1 MSNRAAKEV
10 ELAPSL
16 VSIKDVEL
24 APGPKQPGYW
34 RKHWATPDP
43 FLGQAIAP
51 YPLPR
56 TRGLHEWAVYVSQD
70 PARSVTARS
79 LAPLASIAVT
89 LVQFLVLLLYG
100 FETMMPSCGSH
111 ADCNRGQF
119 CAAPS
124 TTLCIDCKWAINGTN
139 PYAAAPNHLRP
150 HCATVELHSHLTP
163 RHYSCVLSQVR
174 DVLVRFSR
182 GNGTDTLRGRHS

>member
-119 CAAPS
+119 CAATS

-139 PYAAAPNHLRP
+139 PYAAAPTASTLCDRG
-150 HCATVELHSHLTP
+150 ATLTLDSTP
-163 RHYSCVLSQVR
+163 LLSQVR

-182 GNGTDTLRGRHS
+182 GKGTNTLRGRHS